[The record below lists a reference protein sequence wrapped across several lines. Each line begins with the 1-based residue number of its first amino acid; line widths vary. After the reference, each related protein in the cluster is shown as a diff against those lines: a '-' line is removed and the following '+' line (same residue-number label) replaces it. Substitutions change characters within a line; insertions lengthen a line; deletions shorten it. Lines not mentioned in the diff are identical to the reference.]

1 MDLSGIFPALTTPF
15 ASDGSVSIADLK
27 HNIQQYNKIGLAG
40 YVVMGST
47 GESVLLSKSEMETVL
62 VAVKETAAQD
72 KKLIAGTGAE
82 STAETIERT
91 KRAAE
96 LGYDAALVKTPY
108 YYKPVYKTEVY
119 LQHYR
124 RVADASP
131 IPVLLYSVPQFT
143 GVALEAPEVVALSEH
158 PNIIGIKES
167 SGNVQRVAEIIAG
180 TPSHFQV
187 LVGSAA
193 TIYPSLA
200 IGARGAI
207 LALGSALPEKCVELY
222 ELVRHG
228 AILEKNAE
236 KKRFTLPYEVT
247 ERIARAIKSNP
258 GELGEAVTHVMAQRN
273 ESARE
278 LQEVILRAS
287 KLVVSECGIAGVKY
301 VMDQRGYRGG
311 VPRLPLLPLKD
322 EQKKRVNALL
332 ETLEPAAMRA

>member
-1 MDLSGIFPALTTPF
+1 MDLSGVFPALTTPF
-15 ASDGSVSIADLK
+15 SSDGSVSIADLK

-47 GESVLLSKSEMETVL
+47 GESVLLSKSEMEAVL
-62 VAVKETAAQD
+62 VAVKETASRD

-96 LGYDAALVKTPY
+96 LGYDEALVKTPY
-108 YYKPVYKTEVY
+108 YYKPVYKSEVY

-143 GVALEAPEVVALSEH
+143 GVALEPPEVVALSEH

-167 SGNVQRVAEIIAG
+167 SGNVQRVAEIIASVR
-180 TPSHFQV
+180 PDFQV

-193 TIYPSLA
+193 TIYVSLT

-207 LALGSALPEKCVELY
+207 LALGSALPDKCVELY
-222 ELVRHG
+222 ELFRQGKH
-228 AILEKNAE
+228 EK
-236 KKRFTLPYEVT
+236 
-247 ERIARAIKSNP
+247 
-258 GELGEAVTHVMAQRN
+258 
-273 ESARE
+273 ARE
-278 LQEVILRAS
+278 LQEGILRAS
-287 KLVVSECGIAGVKY
+287 KLVVSELGIPGVKY
-301 VMDQRGYRGG
+301 TMDKRGFRGG
-311 VPRLPLLPLKD
+311 LPRLPLLPLKD